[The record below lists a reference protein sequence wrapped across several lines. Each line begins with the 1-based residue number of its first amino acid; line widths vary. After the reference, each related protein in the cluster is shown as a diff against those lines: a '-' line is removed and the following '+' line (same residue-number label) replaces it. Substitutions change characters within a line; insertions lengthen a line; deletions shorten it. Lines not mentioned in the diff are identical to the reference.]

1 MRAASRLI
9 STLVRELVPFTSK
22 RRDESRRVTHEGVRH
37 ISMKT
42 AIIGLPMV
50 GKTSLFTILTGVH
63 EATRVG
69 LMEAR
74 VGVTKVPDRRLDELA
89 KIFDPPKITHA
100 TVEYFDFPSISKEAL
115 RDPSYLA
122 SMRVADALAHVL
134 RLFPSDTVPHEKG
147 SVDPIRD
154 LEDVEMELI
163 LSDLVVVEKRLERL
177 EKDRKK
183 IKGPELDREAAL
195 LERCKT
201 TLENNTALRTLE
213 FSADEEKLIRGF
225 QFLSQKPML
234 FVLNI
239 GEEDAARMHEIEE
252 QYRKGALA
260 GRNNTGVSAICGKI
274 EGELAE
280 LSPEEQREYVASYG
294 LKDSGFERLI
304 SATYEVLGLMSFL
317 TAGETEVRAWT
328 IPRNSPAVKA
338 AGAIHS
344 DFEKKFIRA
353 EVANWQALIDHGGYP
368 GVREKGL
375 LRLEGK
381 EYIVKDGDVLV
392 IRHG

>member
-1 MRAASRLI
+1 
-9 STLVRELVPFTSK
+9 
-22 RRDESRRVTHEGVRH
+22 
-37 ISMKT
+37 MKT
-42 AIIGLPMV
+42 AIIGLPMT

-69 LMEAR
+69 SMEAR
-74 VGVTKVPDRRLDELA
+74 VGMTKVPDSRLTELA
-89 KIFDPPKITHA
+89 KIFEPPKITHA
-100 TVEYFDFPSISKEAL
+100 TVEYLDFPAISKEAL

-134 RLFPSDTVPHEKG
+134 RLFESDVVPHEKG
-147 SVDPIRD
+147 SVDPVRD
-154 LEDVEMELI
+154 MEDVDIELV
-163 LSDLVVVEKRLERL
+163 LSDLTVIEKRLERL
-177 EKDRKK
+177 DKDRKK
-183 IKGPELDREAAL
+183 IKSPELDREFAL
-195 LERCKT
+195 LERAKA
-201 TLENNTALRTLE
+201 TLEQNVPLRTMELTPE
-213 FSADEEKLIRGF
+213 EEKTIRGF

-234 FVLNI
+234 YVLNI
-239 GEEDAARMHEIEE
+239 GEENAGRLHEIEE
-252 QYRKGALA
+252 EYRKGPLA
-260 GRNNTGVSAICGKI
+260 GRARTGVTAICGKI
-274 EGELAE
+274 EAELAE
-280 LSPEEQREYVASYG
+280 LPAEDVAEYLASYG
-294 LKDSGFERLI
+294 LNESGLERLV
-304 SATYEVLGLMSFL
+304 SATYSLLGLMSFL

-328 IPRNSPAVKA
+328 IPQHSTAVKA

-353 EVANWQALIDHGGYP
+353 EVVNWKALIDHNGYP

>member
-1 MRAASRLI
+1 
-9 STLVRELVPFTSK
+9 
-22 RRDESRRVTHEGVRH
+22 
-37 ISMKT
+37 MKT

-63 EATRVG
+63 QETHIGQTA
-69 LMEAR
+69 AR
-74 VGVTKVPDRRLDELA
+74 VGVAKVPDSRLDELA
-89 KIFDPPKITHA
+89 KLFEPPKITHA
-100 TVEYFDFPSISKEAL
+100 MVEYVDMPPISKENL

-122 SMRVADALAHVL
+122 SLRVVDAFAHVL
-134 RLFPSDTVPHEKG
+134 RLFADETVPHEKG
-147 SVDPIRD
+147 SVDPLRD
-154 LEDVEMELI
+154 LEDVETELI

-177 EKDRKK
+177 DKDRKK
-183 IKGPELDREAAL
+183 IKNPELDHEFAL
-195 LERCKT
+195 LEKCKAA
-201 TLENNTALRTLE
+201 LEANQSLRQLDLD
-213 FSADEEKLIRGF
+213 ADEEKRIRGF

-234 FVLNI
+234 YVLNL
-239 GEEDAARMHEIEE
+239 GESEAGKLHDREKE
-252 QYRKGALA
+252 YREGPLKGRKHTSVTA
-260 GRNNTGVSAICGKI
+260 VCGKI
-274 EGELAE
+274 EAELAE
-280 LSPEEQREYVASYG
+280 LAPEEQRDYLASYG
-294 LKDSGFERLI
+294 LSESGLERLI
-304 SATYEVLGLMSFL
+304 SATYALLGLMSFL

-328 IPRNSPAVKA
+328 IPIHSPAVKA

-353 EVANWQALIDHGGYP
+353 EVVNWKALVDHSGYP

>member
-1 MRAASRLI
+1 
-9 STLVRELVPFTSK
+9 
-22 RRDESRRVTHEGVRH
+22 
-37 ISMKT
+37 MKT

-74 VGVTKVPDRRLDELA
+74 VGVTKVPDPRLDELA
-89 KIFDPPKITHA
+89 KIFQPPKITHA
-100 TVEYFDFPSISKEAL
+100 NVEYLDFPAISKEAL

-134 RLFPSDTVPHEKG
+134 RLFQSETVPHEKG
-147 SVDPIRD
+147 SVDPLRD
-154 LEDVEMELI
+154 LEDVETELI

-183 IKGPELDREAAL
+183 IKSADLDREYAL
-195 LERCKT
+195 LERCKA
-201 TLENNTALRTLE
+201 TLEQNAGLRTLE
-213 FSADEEKLIRGF
+213 LSAEEEKLIRGF

-252 QYRKGALA
+252 QYRKGPLA
-260 GRNNTGVSAICGKI
+260 GRSRTAVTAICGKI
-274 EGELAE
+274 EAELAE
-280 LSPEEQREYVASYG
+280 LSAEEAREYLASYG
-294 LKDSGFERLI
+294 LKESGLERLI
-304 SATYEVLGLMSFL
+304 SATYALLGLMSFL

-328 IPRNSPAVKA
+328 IPMNSTAVKA

-353 EVANWQALIDHGGYP
+353 EVVNWQALIDHAGYA